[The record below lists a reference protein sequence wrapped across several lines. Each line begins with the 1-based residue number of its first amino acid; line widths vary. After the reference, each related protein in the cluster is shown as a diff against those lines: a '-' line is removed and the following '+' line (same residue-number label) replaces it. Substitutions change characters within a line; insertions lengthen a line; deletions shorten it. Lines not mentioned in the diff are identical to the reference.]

1 MSRDQKPPKKRQ
13 ESSAKKQGKRKISK
27 GILYVETKRM
37 NVLSS
42 VGAVVQP
49 MEMVEINITSAT
61 SLMQARNRSSLPTTN
76 PAGPKV
82 TSTLI

>member
-1 MSRDQKPPKKRQ
+1 MSRQ
-13 ESSAKKQGKRKISK
+13 
-27 GILYVETKRM
+27 RM

-49 MEMVEINITSAT
+49 MEMVESNITSAT

-76 PAGPKV
+76 PAGPKI